1 MHNTKMLKQLAIAV
15 ALAGAACA
23 AQAHRPWMIPNA
35 SLIESDRGDAWAT
48 IDAAISEGL
57 FEDDFMPQKLDGL
70 TVTGPDGASVPA
82 PAATLGKHRST
93 VDIPLPKNGTYRI
106 TLAATNV
113 MGSYK
118 LNGEM
123 KRFRATEQ
131 TVKSEVPA
139 GATDVR
145 TTVNVQRQD
154 TFVTLNKPSDA
165 ALKPLG
171 TGLEMVAI
179 TNPTELRA
187 GEKAKFR
194 FQLDGKPLPNF
205 PFSLIPGGVKYR
217 GTLNEVRVTTDA
229 NGEATF
235 TLPAP
240 NMYWLSANF
249 PAERRGPP
257 GGEGGKGGPGGAGGP
272 GGQGGP
278 ADAKRYS
285 YTATFE
291 ILPE

>member
-1 MHNTKMLKQLAIAV
+1 MHRTMFKQIVIAA

-23 AQAHRPWMIPNA
+23 AQAHRPWMIPNTGF
-35 SLIESDRGDAWAT
+35 IESDRGEAWAT

-57 FEDDFMPQKLDGL
+57 FETDFMPQKLDGL
-70 TVTGPDGASVPA
+70 AVTDPDGATAPA
-82 PAATLGKHRST
+82 PAATVGKHRST
-93 VDIPLPKNGTYRI
+93 VDIRLPRDGTYRI
-106 TLAATNV
+106 TLAAVNV

-131 TVKSEVPA
+131 AAASEIPA

-145 TTVNVQRQD
+145 TMTMVQRQD
-154 TFVTLNKPSDA
+154 TFVTLNKPTA
-165 ALKPLG
+165 GALKATG
-171 TGLEMVAI
+171 AGLEMVAL

-187 GEKAKFR
+187 GEKARFR
-194 FQLDGKPLPNF
+194 FQLDGKPLTNF

-217 GTLNEVRVTTDA
+217 GTLNEVRLNTDA
-229 NGEATF
+229 NGEANF

-240 NMYWLSANF
+240 NLYWLGASYPANA
-249 PAERRGPP
+249 PRGL
-257 GGEGGKGGPGGAGGP
+257 EGP
-272 GGQGGP
+272 
-278 ADAKRYS
+278 AKRYS
-285 YTATFE
+285 YSATFE

>member
-1 MHNTKMLKQLAIAV
+1 MPNKMMKQLAIAM

-35 SLIESDRGDAWAT
+35 SFVESDRGETWAT

-70 TVTGPDGASVPA
+70 TVTDPDGATGPA
-82 PAATLGKHRST
+82 PAATVGKHRAS
-93 VDIPLPKNGTYRI
+93 VDIRLPKDGTYRI
-106 TLAATNV
+106 TLAAVNV

-118 LNGEM
+118 LNGES
-123 KRFRATEQ
+123 KRFRATEA
-131 TVKSEVPA
+131 TAKSEIPA

-145 TTVNVQRQD
+145 TTTMVQRQD
-154 TFVTLNKPSDA
+154 TFVTLNKATGA
-165 ALKPLG
+165 ALKPSG
-171 TGLEMVAI
+171 SGLEMVAL

-194 FQLDGKPLPNF
+194 FQLDGKPLANF

-229 NGEATF
+229 NGEASF
-235 TLPAP
+235 TLPGP
-240 NMYWLSANF
+240 NMYWLSAAY
-249 PAERRGPP
+249 PAERRGP
-257 GGEGGKGGPGGAGGP
+257 GDS
-272 GGQGGP
+272 GP
-278 ADAKRYS
+278 AEAKRYS
-285 YTATFE
+285 YSATFE